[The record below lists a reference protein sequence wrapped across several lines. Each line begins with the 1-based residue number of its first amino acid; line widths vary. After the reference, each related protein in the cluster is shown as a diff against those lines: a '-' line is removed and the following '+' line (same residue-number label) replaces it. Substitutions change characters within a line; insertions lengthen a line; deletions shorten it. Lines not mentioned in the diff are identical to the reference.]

1 MLIDRDKAIAGKTCW
16 DGDGSVKMQD
26 VLDLLYE
33 RVDFDTHTLLSDIAV
48 RVRALPPAGVP
59 DEVSELKE
67 RIVELERDLELAYHA
82 MQYPND

>member
-1 MLIDRDKAIAGKTCW
+1 MLIDRDKAIEAIEAIESGAMEW
-16 DGDGSVKMQD
+16 DDAV
-26 VLDLLYE
+26 DLL
-33 RVDFDTHTLLSDIAV
+33 RASRDAL
-48 RVRALPPAGVP
+48 RALPPAGVP